1 MEPIFGFILYFAA
14 VCLVAIVAGKRGLRW
29 WAYVAACV
37 ILAPAMAILVRSSGG
52 TGMDSGLAAFLV
64 PAIAFVVSLT
74 ANTSARKAV
83 LAGENGEYR
92 KCPFCAEAVRREAV
106 KCKHCSSEL
115 EAA

>member
-1 MEPIFGFILYFAA
+1 MEPIFGFMLYFAA
-14 VCLVAIVAGKRGLRW
+14 VCLAAIIAGKRGLRW
-29 WAYVAACV
+29 WAYALACV
-37 ILAPAMAILVRSSGG
+37 IFGPAMAIIVKSAGG
-52 TGMDSGLAAFLV
+52 TSMDAGLAAFLV
-64 PAIAFVVSLT
+64 PGIAFVASLA